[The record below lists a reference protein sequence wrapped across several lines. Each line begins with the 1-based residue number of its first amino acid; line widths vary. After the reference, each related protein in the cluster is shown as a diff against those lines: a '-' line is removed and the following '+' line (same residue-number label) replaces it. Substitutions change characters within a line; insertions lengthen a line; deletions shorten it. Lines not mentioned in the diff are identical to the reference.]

1 MADPELLNEL
11 ARRAG
16 VSRAD
21 VEAVMEALARIAP
34 EHLHAAKPLFAA
46 DADCPLGD
54 AAAEP
59 REPVIAPYVPS
70 ADDVEALIATAGQH
84 PLGLEFLLEG
94 DLAAVAITFRT
105 HAFTVD
111 AARQRLRPDERQAG
125 GPW

>member
-1 MADPELLNEL
+1 MADPEFVNEL

-21 VEAVMEALARIAP
+21 AEAVMEALARMAP
-34 EHLHAAKPLFAA
+34 ERLHKAKPSFAA
-46 DADCPLGD
+46 SADCPGGD
-54 AAAEP
+54 AAGAP
-59 REPVIAPYVPS
+59 WEPVVAPHLPS
-70 ADDVEALIATAGQH
+70 ADDVEALIATAGRH